1 MAIRPGEST
10 EVPEIK
16 RSLRYGAS
24 GKRWNEATDAF
35 IATGDK
41 SKFKEIQEEAREN
54 DLSGMTPQER
64 IKWITENKDK
74 AYSIT
79 VKTTVGKAN
88 ENNTSES
95 VVPGAEDNQLSEE
108 DKQKLKEE
116 KAARDLKK
124 RKALAALEGAR
135 PVRSKV
141 PFVSYGEGDTELDF
155 MHMSMDNVNAFAEG
169 LSDEEIDRLAAEYDE
184 LTWYESAGLAVGDAM
199 DAVGEGIDY
208 CADKLAEGYNYVE
221 GKLEE
226 AAEYVQGKLDDGMNW
241 LKENV
246 LENEYFKMFTDAFT
260 DGFCSMQPFPA
271 CLSCPHRKQL
281 LSTEGFDLFRLTA
294 DINGALRKG
303 IFDKVSSLIDC
314 PGLAGAL
321 ANGDLGSLKE
331 TMMTK
336 GLDALVLTGIRCGSG
351 AVFGMLGNCISI
363 PGGKEFVLQAG
374 SFINKYSGAMMKS
387 VRSGHLDL
395 ISGSMKLA
403 DVKADS
409 FFRISTKNTNYQFVN
424 TTVSSPSYQ
433 KAYAKKYN
441 LDKSSTDAIK
451 HQGSGSTSG
460 GGSSSGGVGSSDSS
474 SSGVSAIVTAETL
487 SPSAKAAVKSLE
499 AAVTKSA
506 DEAKITL
513 DNSTAEMA
521 EDIAA
526 TKTKLASIEA
536 ETKRLMEETGSSEEE
551 IVSAGLVDDK
561 EVVKADLSAKLKAK
575 AAMLD
580 SNAALLSE
588 QAPAESAGD
597 KETLSSSGIRT
608 RNSSISANRMSGV
621 YGCTSSLHSL
631 KLAYG
636 ADNRVTGRRLPSDI
650 RFSNRSIFNNRSPI
664 RSEVSGGNRFNSR
677 SIRRGGVIIR
687 TKSDLLFA

>member
-1 MAIRPGEST
+1 MALKPGEST

-16 RSLRYGAS
+16 RTKSLYANGRAVRAAQDAVIAS
-24 GKRWNEATDAF
+24 GKQPSLTDAKKAKEF
-35 IATGDK
+35 SDAVNAELLKNAT
-41 SKFKEIQEEAREN
+41 

-64 IKWITENKDK
+64 IKWMSENKGK
-74 AYSIT
+74 AYTIT

-88 ENNTSES
+88 ENNSSEA
-95 VVPGAEDNQLSEE
+95 VVPGQDNNQLSEE
-108 DKQKLKEE
+108 DKKKLEEE

-135 PVRSKV
+135 PVRSKI
-141 PFVSYGEGDTELDF
+141 PFVDYGSGSTNQDF
-155 MHMSMDNVNAFAEG
+155 FSMDQEDVDAFAEG
-169 LSDEEIDRLAAEYDE
+169 LSDEEIDKLAAEYDE
-184 LTWYESAGLAVGDAM
+184 PTWYESAGLAVGDAM
-199 DAVGEGIDY
+199 DAVSDGIDY
-208 CADKLAEGYNYVE
+208 CAEKLAEGYNYVE

-226 AAEYVQGKLDDGMNW
+226 LEGYLDDGMNW

-246 LENEYFKMFTDAFT
+246 LENEYFKMLTDAFA

-271 CLSCPHRKQL
+271 CLSCPNRKQL
-281 LSTEGFDLFRLTA
+281 LSTEGFDLYRMIA

-303 IFDKVSSLIDC
+303 IYDKVSSLVGC

-351 AVFGMLGNCISI
+351 VVFGALGGCISSTAGRAFAI
-363 PGGKEFVLQAG
+363 QAG
-374 SFINKYSGAMMKS
+374 SFISKYSGAMMKS

-403 DVKADS
+403 DVRADS
-409 FFRISTKNTNYQFVN
+409 FFRVSTKNTNYQFVN
-424 TTVSSPSYQ
+424 TTVSSSSYK
-433 KAYAKKYN
+433 KAYAKKYG
-441 LDKSSTDAIK
+441 LRSYPP
-451 HQGSGSTSG
+451 
-460 GGSSSGGVGSSDSS
+460 
-474 SSGVSAIVTAETL
+474 VTADTL
-487 SPSAKAAVKSLE
+487 SPSAKAAVKALE
-499 AAVTKSA
+499 AAVTKA
-506 DEAKITL
+506 TDEAKTTL
-513 DNSTAEMA
+513 DSATTEMT

-526 TKTKLASIEA
+526 TETKLASIEA
-536 ETKRLMEETGSSEEE
+536 ETKQLMEETGSSEEE
-551 IVSAGLVDDK
+551 LVNAGLVDDK
-561 EVVKADLSAKLKAK
+561 EAVKANLSAKLKSK
-575 AAMLD
+575 AESLD

-588 QAPAESAGD
+588 QAPVESAGD

-650 RFSNRSIFNNRSPI
+650 RFRNRS
-664 RSEVSGGNRFNSR
+664 
-677 SIRRGGVIIR
+677 RRREGVIIK

>member
-1 MAIRPGEST
+1 MALRPGEST

-16 RSLRYGAS
+16 RSQRIYATNADRRAAEEAVMAS
-24 GKRWNEATDAF
+24 GKRPSLINKEKNKEFEDAVAAELRKNAT
-35 IATGDK
+35 
-41 SKFKEIQEEAREN
+41 
-54 DLSGMTPQER
+54 DLSGMTPEER
-64 IKWITENKDK
+64 IKWISENKGN
-74 AYSIT
+74 AYTIT

-88 ENNTSES
+88 ENNTSEA
-95 VVPGAEDNQLSEE
+95 VVPGQDDNQLSEE
-108 DKQKLKEE
+108 DKKKLEEE

-135 PVRSKV
+135 PVRSAI
-141 PFVSYGEGDTELDF
+141 PGIPYGEGNTNVDF
-155 MHMSMDNVNAFAEG
+155 MSMDQAAVDSFAEG
-169 LSDEEIDRLAAEYDE
+169 LSDEDIDRLAAEYDE
-184 LTWYESAGLAVGDAM
+184 PTWYESAGLAVTDS
-199 DAVGEGIDY
+199 VSY
-208 CADKLAEGYNYVE
+208 CADKIAEGYDYVTK
-221 GKLEE
+221 KLEE
-226 AAEYVQGKLDDGMNW
+226 AEGYLDDGISW

-246 LENEYFKMFTDAFT
+246 LENEYLKMFTDTFA

-281 LSTEGFDLFRLTA
+281 LSTEGFDLFRLVA

-303 IFDKVSSLIDC
+303 IYDKVSSLIDC

-336 GLDALVLTGIRCGSG
+336 GMDALVLTGIRCGTG
-351 AVFGMLGNCISI
+351 AVFGALSGCISN
-363 PGGKEFVLQAG
+363 PAGKAFALQAG

-403 DVKADS
+403 DVRADS

-424 TTVSSPSYQ
+424 TTVGSSSYQ
-433 KAYAKKYN
+433 KAYAKKYG
-441 LDKSSTDAIK
+441 LSSYTP
-451 HQGSGSTSG
+451 
-460 GGSSSGGVGSSDSS
+460 
-474 SSGVSAIVTAETL
+474 VTADTL
-487 SPSAKAAVKSLE
+487 SPSAKASVKALE

-506 DEAKITL
+506 DEAKSTL
-513 DNSTAEMA
+513 DSATTEMT
-521 EDIAA
+521 EDIAT

-536 ETKRLMEETGSSEEE
+536 ETKKLMDETGSSEEDL
-551 IVSAGLVDDK
+551 VNAGLVDDK
-561 EVVKADLSAKLKAK
+561 EAVKAELSAKLKSK
-575 AAMLD
+575 ADSLD

-588 QAPAESAGD
+588 QTPAESAGD

-608 RNSSISANRMSGV
+608 RNSSITANKMSGV

-650 RFSNRSIFNNRSPI
+650 RFRNRS
-664 RSEVSGGNRFNSR
+664 
-677 SIRRGGVIIR
+677 RRREGVIIK

>member
-1 MAIRPGEST
+1 MALRPGEST

-16 RSLRYGAS
+16 RSLRYGAP

-95 VVPGAEDNQLSEE
+95 VVPGAEDNQLSVE

-141 PFVSYGEGDTELDF
+141 PFVSYGEGDIELDF
-155 MHMSMDNVNAFAEG
+155 MHMDMDNVNAFAEG

-226 AAEYVQGKLDDGMNW
+226 AAGYLDDGISW

-246 LENEYFKMFTDAFT
+246 LENEYVKMFTDAFT

-281 LSTEGFDLFRLTA
+281 LSTEGFDLFRLVA

-336 GLDALVLTGIRCGSG
+336 GLDALVLTGIRCGTG
-351 AVFGMLGNCISI
+351 AVFGALGNCISN
-363 PGGKEFVLQAG
+363 PAGNAFALQAG
-374 SFINKYSGAMMKS
+374 AFINKYSGAMMKS

-403 DVKADS
+403 DVRADS

-424 TTVSSPSYQ
+424 TTVSSSSYQ
-433 KAYAKKYN
+433 KAYAKKYG
-441 LDKSSTDAIK
+441 LSSYK
-451 HQGSGSTSG
+451 P
-460 GGSSSGGVGSSDSS
+460 
-474 SSGVSAIVTAETL
+474 VTVDTL
-487 SPSAKAAVKSLE
+487 PPSAKVSIKALE
-499 AAVTKSA
+499 AAVTKST
-506 DEAKITL
+506 DEAKSTL
-513 DNSTAEMA
+513 DSATTRMT
-521 EDIAA
+521 EDIEA
-526 TKTKLASIEA
+526 TETKLASIEA
-536 ETKRLMEETGSSEEE
+536 ETKRLMEETGSSEEDL
-551 IVSAGLVDDK
+551 VSAGLVDDK
-561 EVVKADLSAKLKAK
+561 EDVKADLSAKLKTK
-575 AAMLD
+575 AAMLN

-588 QAPAESAGD
+588 QTPAESADD

-650 RFSNRSIFNNRSPI
+650 RFHNRS
-664 RSEVSGGNRFNSR
+664 
-677 SIRRGGVIIR
+677 RRREGVIIK

>member
-16 RSLRYGAS
+16 RSQRLYATNADRRAAEEAVMAS
-24 GKRWNEATDAF
+24 GKRPSLINAE
-35 IATGDK
+35 K
-41 SKFKEIQEEAREN
+41 NKEFEEAVIAEMRKN
-54 DLSGMTPQER
+54 ATDLSGMTPEER
-64 IKWITENKDK
+64 IKWMSENKGK
-74 AYSIT
+74 AYTIT
-79 VKTTVGKAN
+79 VKTTIGKAN
-88 ENNTSES
+88 ENNTSEA
-95 VVPGAEDNQLSEE
+95 VVPGQDGNQLSEE
-108 DKQKLKEE
+108 DKKKLEEE

-124 RKALAALEGAR
+124 KKALAALSGAR
-135 PVRSKV
+135 PVRSAI
-141 PFVSYGEGDTELDF
+141 PGISYGEGDAGVDF
-155 MHMSMDNVNAFAEG
+155 MSMDQASVDSFAEG

-184 LTWYESAGLAVGDAM
+184 PTWYESAGLAVTDS
-199 DAVGEGIDY
+199 VNY
-208 CADKLAEGYNYVE
+208 CADKIGEGYDYVE

-226 AAEYVQGKLDDGMNW
+226 LNGYLEDGMNW
-241 LKENV
+241 IKENV
-246 LENEYFKMFTDAFT
+246 LENEYVKMFTDAFT

-281 LSTEGFDLFRLTA
+281 LSTEGFDLFRLVA

-336 GLDALVLTGIRCGSG
+336 GLDALVLTGIRCGTG
-351 AVFGMLGNCISI
+351 AVFGALGNCISN
-363 PGGKEFVLQAG
+363 PAGNAFALQAG
-374 SFINKYSGAMMKS
+374 AFINKYSGAMMKS

-403 DVKADS
+403 DVRADS

-424 TTVSSPSYQ
+424 TTVSSSSYQ
-433 KAYAKKYN
+433 KAYAKKYG
-441 LDKSSTDAIK
+441 LSSYTP
-451 HQGSGSTSG
+451 
-460 GGSSSGGVGSSDSS
+460 
-474 SSGVSAIVTAETL
+474 VTADTL
-487 SPSAKAAVKSLE
+487 PSSAKASVKALE

-506 DEAKITL
+506 DEAKSTL
-513 DNSTAEMA
+513 DSSTTGMT

-536 ETKRLMEETGSSEEE
+536 ETKRLMEETGSSEEDL
-551 IVSAGLVDDK
+551 VSAGLVDDK
-561 EVVKADLSAKLKAK
+561 KVVKADLSAKLKAK

-588 QAPAESAGD
+588 QTPAESAGD

-650 RFSNRSIFNNRSPI
+650 RFHNRS
-664 RSEVSGGNRFNSR
+664 
-677 SIRRGGVIIR
+677 RRREGVIIK

>member
-1 MAIRPGEST
+1 MALRPGEST

-16 RSLRYGAS
+16 RTKSLYANEHARREAAAAVIAS
-24 GKRWNEATDAF
+24 GKQPSFSDEAKKKEFDAAVEAELRKN
-35 IATGDK
+35 AT
-41 SKFKEIQEEAREN
+41 

-64 IKWITENKDK
+64 IKWMSENKGK
-74 AYSIT
+74 AYTIT

-88 ENNTSES
+88 ENNTSEA
-95 VVPGAEDNQLSEE
+95 VVPGQDNNQLSEE
-108 DKQKLKEE
+108 DKKKLAEE

-135 PVRSKV
+135 PVKSAV
-141 PFVSYGEGDTELDF
+141 PFVDYGSGSTNQDF
-155 MHMSMDNVNAFAEG
+155 MRMDQDDVDAFAEG

-184 LTWYESAGLAVGDAM
+184 PTWYESAGLAITDGM
-199 DAVGEGIDY
+199 EKVGEGIDY
-208 CADKLAEGYNYVE
+208 CADKLSEGYDYVT

-226 AAEYVQGKLDDGMNW
+226 AEGYLNDGISW

-246 LENEYFKMFTDAFT
+246 LENEYFKMLTDTFA

-271 CLSCPHRKQL
+271 CLSCPHRKAL
-281 LSTEGFDLFRLTA
+281 LSTEGFDLFRLVA

-303 IFDKVSSLIDC
+303 IFDKVSSLVDC

-351 AVFGMLGNCISI
+351 VVFGALGSCISN
-363 PGGKEFVLQAG
+363 PVGKGFALAAG
-374 SFINKYSGAMMKS
+374 SMVNKYSGAIMKS

-395 ISGSMKLA
+395 ISGTMKLA
-403 DVKADS
+403 DVRADS
-409 FFRISTKNTNYQFVN
+409 FFRVSTKNTNYQFVN
-424 TTVSSPSYQ
+424 STVSSSSYQ
-433 KAYAKKYN
+433 KAYAKKYG
-441 LDKSSTDAIK
+441 LRSYPP
-451 HQGSGSTSG
+451 
-460 GGSSSGGVGSSDSS
+460 
-474 SSGVSAIVTAETL
+474 VTADTL
-487 SPSAKAAVKSLE
+487 PSSAKAAVKALE

-506 DEAKITL
+506 DEAKSTL
-513 DNSTAEMA
+513 DSATTEMT
-521 EDIAA
+521 EDISA

-536 ETKRLMEETGSSEEE
+536 ETKKLMDETGSSEEDL
-551 IVSAGLVDDK
+551 VNAGLVDDK
-561 EVVKADLSAKLKAK
+561 EAVEAELAAKLKSK
-575 AAMLD
+575 AENLD

-588 QAPAESAGD
+588 QSPAESAAD

-608 RNSSISANRMSGV
+608 RNSAISANRMSGV

-636 ADNRVTGRRLPSDI
+636 ADNRVTGRRMPSDI
-650 RFSNRSIFNNRSPI
+650 RFRNRS
-664 RSEVSGGNRFNSR
+664 
-677 SIRRGGVIIR
+677 RRREGVIIK

>member
-1 MAIRPGEST
+1 MALRPGEST

-16 RSLRYGAS
+16 RQAVFATNADRRAAENAVMAS
-24 GKRWNEATDAF
+24 GKRPSLIDKKKNEEFEAAVLAELRKNAT
-35 IATGDK
+35 
-41 SKFKEIQEEAREN
+41 
-54 DLSGMTPQER
+54 DLSGMTPAER
-64 IKWITENKDK
+64 IKWMSENKGK
-74 AYSIT
+74 AYTIT
-79 VKTTVGKAN
+79 VKATVGKAN
-88 ENNTSES
+88 ENNTSEA
-95 VVPGAEDNQLSEE
+95 VVPGQDDNQLSEE
-108 DKQKLKEE
+108 DKKKLEEE

-135 PVRSKV
+135 PVRSAV
-141 PFVSYGEGDTELDF
+141 PGISYGTGDTNLDF
-155 MHMSMDNVNAFAEG
+155 MSLDQAAVDAFAEG

-184 LTWYESAGLAVGDAM
+184 PTWYESAGLAVTDS
-199 DAVGEGIDY
+199 VNY
-208 CADKLAEGYNYVE
+208 CADKIGEGYDYAKK
-221 GKLEE
+221 KLEE
-226 AAEYVQGKLDDGMNW
+226 AEGYLNDGISW

-246 LENEYFKMFTDAFT
+246 LENKYLKMFTDTFA

-281 LSTEGFDLFRLTA
+281 LSTEGFDLFRMIA

-336 GLDALVLTGIRCGSG
+336 GLDALVLTGIRCGTG
-351 AVFGMLGNCISI
+351 AVFGALGGCISN
-363 PGGKEFVLQAG
+363 PSGKAFSLQAG

-409 FFRISTKNTNYQFVN
+409 IFRISTKNTNYQFVN

-433 KAYAKKYN
+433 KAYAKKYG
-441 LDKSSTDAIK
+441 L
-451 HQGSGSTSG
+451 SGYTP
-460 GGSSSGGVGSSDSS
+460 
-474 SSGVSAIVTAETL
+474 VTADTL
-487 SPSAKAAVKSLE
+487 PVSTKASVKALE
-499 AAVTKSA
+499 AAVTKTA
-506 DEAKITL
+506 DEAKSTL
-513 DNSTAEMA
+513 DSATTEMT

-536 ETKRLMEETGSSEEE
+536 ETKKLMEETGSTEEDL
-551 IVSAGLVDDK
+551 VNAGLVDDK
-561 EVVKADLSAKLKAK
+561 EAVEAELSTKLKSK
-575 AAMLD
+575 AESLD

-588 QAPAESAGD
+588 QSPAESAAD

-608 RNSSISANRMSGV
+608 RNSSITANKMYEV

-636 ADNRVTGRRLPSDI
+636 ADNRVTGRRLPNDI
-650 RFSNRSIFNNRSPI
+650 RFRNK
-664 RSEVSGGNRFNSR
+664 SR
-677 SIRRGGVIIR
+677 RREGVVIK